1 MKTEKSK
8 QVASL
13 SLPNPSRVSS
23 LLFLVKIIKNS
34 DSSVNLS
41 QQVIFKANSWHFRTG
56 FLHKASFSMT
66 KILGV
71 DFNKNPIQTIIWV
84 WTQT

>member
-41 QQVIFKANSWHFRTG
+41 QQVIFKANS
-56 FLHKASFSMT
+56 
-66 KILGV
+66 
-71 DFNKNPIQTIIWV
+71 
-84 WTQT
+84 